1 MISHARRIEQM
12 RLRAIKGYINR
23 IPRLMRTDA
32 GLRRHHFAA
41 IRKPDM
47 DPGLLAETLDKID
60 PAGKSVTRRSQHN
73 MFGPQTDTPLA
84 FQ

>member
-12 RLRAIKGYINR
+12 RLRAIELDSNGITGLK
-23 IPRLMRTDA
+23 RTDA
-32 GLRRHHFAA
+32 GLGRHHFAA
-41 IRKPDM
+41 IRQPDM

-60 PAGKSVTRRSQHN
+60 QAGKSVTRRSQHN